1 MGKGCLRGRDVEEL
15 RCGKGARQQATTGD
29 LPCGLH
35 SLHGGVGD
43 GAIRKRFVLRMG
55 GCVAGGG
62 GDLCALP
69 MYSGFTLPGVE
80 TLFALGRAAIKLLLG
95 GGVCGPHGLHADAS
109 AMEQTCGLD

>member
-15 RCGKGARQQATTGD
+15 HCGKGARQQAATGD
-29 LPCGLH
+29 LPYGLH
-35 SLHGGVGD
+35 SLPGGVGD

-69 MYSGFTLPGVE
+69 MYSA
-80 TLFALGRAAIKLLLG
+80 LFALGRAAIKLLLG

-109 AMEQTCGLD
+109 AMEQTCCLD